1 MAGCTMGWI
10 GSREYRGAKRA
21 DLLLLMIIGEAADQD
36 GVFIANIDKL
46 VDDTGY
52 PAKTIEASLRRLVKM
67 GKLRRITDDQGRV
80 ISNVWYATLER
91 RGQWHLYRV
100 GWYSEQG
107 KDLRWA

>member
-10 GSREYRGAKRA
+10 GSSEYRGAKRV
-21 DLLLLMIIGEAADQD
+21 DLLLLMIIAEGADQN
-36 GVFIANIDKL
+36 GVDYADLDKL
-46 VDDTGY
+46 SAQTGY
-52 PAKTIEASLRRLVKM
+52 PHKTIEASLRRLVKM
-67 GKLRRITDDQGRV
+67 GKLRRLTDDQGRV
-80 ISNVWYATLER
+80 ISNVWHATLER